1 MKCAYA
7 MVNFMLC
14 IKYVFSILEMWF
26 MKAGTTITN
35 NNTPKTLKTKLR
47 YIILLV
53 LFSVFIVD
61 KKPVMVVPILAP
73 NIIRIDEVSEIRL
86 LKYISS
92 TKPIKPDDDWI
103 IAVHNIPNSIDN
115 VFIDW
120 ILFIKLY
127 ICVLLMMESNPTL
140 NTSNPKS
147 INPIYIIRTKYF
159 LYLLKTKKRTI
170 PIIIIYKDMLEMFIA
185 TIKVVKHVPK
195 LAPIIIPKHCFGLMK
210 LDDNSAIEIAVIP
223 EDDWIKA
230 EAIQPHKKDLNF
242 VLTDFCI

>member
-1 MKCAYA
+1 
-7 MVNFMLC
+7 
-14 IKYVFSILEMWF
+14 
-26 MKAGTTITN
+26 MKAGKTITN

-115 VFIDW
+115 VFID
-120 ILFIKLY
+120 
-127 ICVLLMMESNPTL
+127 
-140 NTSNPKS
+140 
-147 INPIYIIRTKYF
+147 
-159 LYLLKTKKRTI
+159 
-170 PIIIIYKDMLEMFIA
+170 
-185 TIKVVKHVPK
+185 
-195 LAPIIIPKHCFGLMK
+195 
-210 LDDNSAIEIAVIP
+210 
-223 EDDWIKA
+223 
-230 EAIQPHKKDLNF
+230 
-242 VLTDFCI
+242 